1 VIKEPFNALLWHA
14 AATMRACSV
23 ELAQHGSQLLRNL
36 APCLPGKLFGIGSIT
51 STTDFTLVDF
61 ANYEHYKFNQAVNG
75 EWRVEA
81 RQGPSTI
88 EIHSIGECL
97 RVINQEIYSLTYKF
111 SDVQIDFNNWPD
123 IEPSSDNSLQM
134 LGIFDLRGLDK
145 LVQLEALASRVSFTS
160 TVTSPMSLGTMAAT
174 QDLVRQIDHLT
185 RRARI
190 LLTNALIYSVYASAA
205 DKE

>member
-1 VIKEPFNALLWHA
+1 MIKEPFNALLWHA

-36 APCLPGKLFGIGSIT
+36 APCLPGKLFGIRSLT
-51 STTDFTLVDF
+51 NTTDFTLVDF
-61 ANYEHYKFNQAVNG
+61 ANYEHYKLNQAVNG
-75 EWRVEA
+75 AWRVET

-88 EIHSIGECL
+88 EIHSINECI

-123 IEPSSDNSLQM
+123 IEPSSDNSFQM

-160 TVTSPMSLGTMAAT
+160 TVTSPMSLGTMAVT

-190 LLTNALIYSVYASAA
+190 LLTNALIYSVYTSAA

>member
-1 VIKEPFNALLWHA
+1 MIKEPFNALLWHA
-14 AATMRACSV
+14 AAIMRACSV
-23 ELAQHGSQLLRNL
+23 ELAQHGSQLLRDV
-36 APCLPGKLFGIGSIT
+36 AHCLPSELCGIRSIT
-51 STTDFTLVDF
+51 SATNFTLVDF
-61 ANYEHYKFNQAVNG
+61 ADYGHYKLNQAVNG
-75 EWRVEA
+75 EWRVET

-123 IEPSSDNSLQM
+123 IELLSDNSLQM

-145 LVQLEALASRVSFTS
+145 LVELEALASRVSFTS
-160 TVTSPMSLGTMAAT
+160 TVTNPMSLGTMAAT
-174 QDLVRQIDHLT
+174 QELVRQIDHLT

>member
-1 VIKEPFNALLWHA
+1 
-14 AATMRACSV
+14 
-23 ELAQHGSQLLRNL
+23 LAS
-36 APCLPGKLFGIGSIT
+36 CLPGKLFGIGSIT
-51 STTDFTLVDF
+51 STTDFTLIDF
-61 ANYEHYKFNQAVNG
+61 ANYEQYNLNQAVTG

-88 EIHSIGECL
+88 EIHSINECI
-97 RVINQEIYSLTYKF
+97 RVINQEIYSLTEQF
-111 SDVQIDFNNWPD
+111 SDVQIDSKNSPA
-123 IEPSSDNSLQM
+123 IEAPTHNSLQM

-145 LVQLEALASRVSFTS
+145 LVQLEALALRVSFTS

-174 QDLVRQIDHLT
+174 QNLVRQIDHLT

-190 LLTNALIYSVYASAA
+190 LLTNGLIYSVYASSA